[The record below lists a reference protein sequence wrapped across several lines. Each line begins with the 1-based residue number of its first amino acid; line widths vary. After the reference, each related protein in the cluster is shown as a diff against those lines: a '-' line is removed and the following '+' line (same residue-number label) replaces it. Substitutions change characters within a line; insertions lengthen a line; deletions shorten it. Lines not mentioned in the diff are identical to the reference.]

1 MPSAGEARETFRRT
15 SGHLALVC
23 TQLCFGLFPIFG
35 RWVFAP
41 GGFTPLAVAGWRVLS
56 GGLVLGALAFAV
68 HGRRA
73 WPARQDLPRMAVCA
87 LLGVVLNQA
96 LFLEGLRRSTAV
108 NAGLIMC
115 LIPVFTLLLATLA
128 RLEQFD
134 WVRALGVAIALLG
147 ALPLLLARGVSLTE
161 GHGLGNLLM
170 VVNTLAYSGY
180 IVVSKPLLGR
190 YPALVV
196 IAWVYLLSTL
206 SVPFFA
212 LGGPMGPAQDSSPQV
227 MWSLAYILVFPTSVG
242 YLLHT
247 FALSR
252 VRASTTAIYVYLQPM
267 ITGTASY
274 LLLGEAWDRGTVP
287 AAVALAVGIWLI
299 TRRRAGA
306 VPGTA
311 KLAPKLQ
318 DS

>member
-1 MPSAGEARETFRRT
+1 MPSAGEAREISRRT
-15 SGHLALVC
+15 AGHVALVG

-41 GGFTPLAVAGWRVLS
+41 GGFAPIAVAGWRILA
-56 GGLVLGALAFAV
+56 GALVLGALAFAV

-73 WPARQDLPRMAVCA
+73 WLARQDLARMAACA

-115 LIPVFTLLLATLA
+115 LIPVFTFTLAAFA
-128 RLEQFD
+128 RLERFE
-134 WVRALGVAIALLG
+134 WVRALGVAVALLG
-147 ALPLLLARGVSLTE
+147 ALPLFLAQGVSLTQ

-170 VVNTLAYSGY
+170 VVNTFAYSGY
-180 IVVSKPLLGR
+180 IVISKPLLRR
-190 YPALVV
+190 YPPLVV
-196 IAWVYLLSTL
+196 IAWVYLLSIL
-206 SVPFFA
+206 SVPLFA
-212 LGGPMGPAQDSSPQV
+212 LGGPMGPAHASPRV
-227 MWSLAYILVFPTSVG
+227 LWSLAYILVFPTVVG

-287 AAVALAVGIWLI
+287 AAVALAVGIWLV
-299 TRRRAGA
+299 TRRRTVAPLA
-306 VPGTA
+306 SA
-311 KLAPKLQ
+311 KLAPKLL